1 VTLKGT
7 VQGFDLPASAAGP
20 VHTRILLPAAYHDE
34 PGQRFPVVY
43 LLHGR
48 TDAAAD
54 WEEKAFPAL
63 DAAMAEEA
71 LAPMIA
77 VAVDGPWSERSSWW
91 VDSAFTGDGMHE
103 PGSAVGTALVEDLVP
118 AVDAGFRTRAERGA
132 RYLAGYSMGGSGTV
146 HHLLR
151 RPEVFSAGVAL
162 SPAVHATVPP
172 GYANAREFGP
182 FGRDGRAFDAGRH
195 AELGYPS
202 ALARF
207 DERWQVRLLIMVG
220 DQEYMAPDDAEAEM
234 DLTFEAARL
243 HNRARRVEGVHAEL
257 RVWGGGHNWTFWRP
271 ALLAGLARIAPPRL
285 VE

>member
-1 VTLKGT
+1 
-7 VQGFDLPASAAGP
+7 VQSFDLPTSAAGA
-20 VHTRILLPAAYHDE
+20 VHTRVLLPSAYHDD
-34 PGQRFPVVY
+34 PGGRFPVVY

-48 TDAAAD
+48 TDSAAD

-63 DAAMAEEA
+63 DAAMAEEV

-77 VAVDGPWSERSSWW
+77 VAVDGPWSQRSSWW
-91 VDSAFTGDGMHE
+91 VDSVFPGDEVRE
-103 PGSAVGTALVEDLVP
+103 PGSAVGTALVEHLVP
-118 AVDAGFRTRAERGA
+118 AVDAEFRTLAERDS

-151 RPEVFSAGVAL
+151 RPDLFSAGVAM

-182 FGRDGRAFDAGRH
+182 FGRDGRVFDVDRY
-195 AELGYPS
+195 AELGYPA

-207 DERWQVRLLIMVG
+207 DDRWPVRLLVMVG
-220 DQEYMAPDDAEAEM
+220 DREYMAPDDAEAEM

-243 HNRARRVEGVHAEL
+243 HNRARRVAGVHAEL

-285 VE
+285 LG